1 MEITLLLDQLG
12 TDQEITLLSD
22 PLGTDL
28 TLIFIRGDAREQK
41 HPKKYTTGDA
51 SDLIHQG

>member
-1 MEITLLLDQLG
+1 MEITLLSDQLG

-22 PLGTDL
+22 PLGTNL

-41 HPKKYTTGDA
+41 YQKKYTTGDA
-51 SDLIHQG
+51 SELMHQK